1 MRCGSRAKSAG
12 GPKKNHLAPLKGDTI
27 ALEYILTILQHSQK
41 VTSKRDCVR
50 NYYLMPKGIHSGL
63 NSFKKVPIY

>member
-12 GPKKNHLAPLKGDTI
+12 GPKKNHLAPLKGGTI
-27 ALEYILTILQHSQK
+27 ALRVHTIQHSQK

-50 NYYLMPKGIHSGL
+50 NYYLMPKGIHSGM